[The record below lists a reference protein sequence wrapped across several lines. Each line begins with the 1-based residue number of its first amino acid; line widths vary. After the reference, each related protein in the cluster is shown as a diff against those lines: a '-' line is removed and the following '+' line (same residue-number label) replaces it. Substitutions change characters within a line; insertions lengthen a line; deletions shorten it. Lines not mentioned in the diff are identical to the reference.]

1 MATFNRQLVALDML
15 TQDMSEELASSEIQ
29 QSNLVSARYIQLLQQ
44 YLEASKT
51 LEGIAA
57 TFTEKGFSDAIITQ
71 GMCPHLVSK
80 KMLLVQNRLLEYV
93 IDYYLTAV
101 KLEPIRYADFSEQAE
116 IRFALLTTKS
126 IKLKS
131 QFSTVAKAMCKS
143 EYTILMR
150 GIGLAEFDWRWEA
163 LV

>member
-15 TQDMSEELASSEIQ
+15 TQDLSDELASPEIRQ
-29 QSNLVSARYIQLLQQ
+29 NSIVSARYIQLLQQ
-44 YLEASKT
+44 YLDASKT
-51 LEGIAA
+51 LETLAKS
-57 TFTEKGFSDAIITQ
+57 FTEKGFSDGIIAK
-71 GMCPHLVSK
+71 GICRHLVNK

-101 KLEPIRYADFSEQAE
+101 KLQPIRYADFSEQAE

-131 QFSTVAKAMCKS
+131 QFSTVAKAMSKS
-143 EYTILMR
+143 DYSILMR
-150 GIGLAEFDWRWEA
+150 GIGLAEFDWRWDV
-163 LV
+163 LT